1 MEFDEIM
8 FLNIFKEINLE
19 KEKEDIIEFVNKN
32 RLINFNNYETFMS
45 HPYFTKVINKYN
57 EINNTNI
64 KTMEDVLD
72 LCIVK
77 EQTKMFINFAPQE
90 KSDSEILNIIKK
102 EWRLK

>member
-64 KTMEDVLD
+64 KIMEDVLD
-72 LCIVK
+72 LCIIN
-77 EQTKMFINFAPQE
+77 EQNKIFNSFMSIE
-90 KSDSEILNIIKK
+90 KSDTEILNIIKK
-102 EWRLK
+102 EWRR